1 MDLSNLPTIYINYV
15 VLITKMV
22 TVSHIVKKII
32 REKPYIEE
40 AMRRSIISYG
50 NLAEEIIGKIEA
62 ELNREVKHSA
72 VVMALRRYAES
83 LNERFE
89 ALRDFDYSSEI
100 VLKTNICDFNVIKS
114 NTLLSK
120 LKSVYEMVDFDKGD
134 TLSIIL
140 GNYEVS
146 IILTEKYIERLEKFL
161 KGEKILNKETGLV
174 ALSIGFK
181 GDFFH
186 TPGVIFTVVRRLA
199 WDDINIYE
207 IISTM
212 TELTLILHKKD
223 SMRAYESLQDVIGVK
238 KKRDNKNGR

>member
-207 IISTM
+207 IISSS
-212 TELTLILHKKD
+212 ILLFFYFVFWL
-223 SMRAYESLQDVIGVK
+223 AFCCG
-238 KKRDNKNGR
+238 GC

>member
-1 MDLSNLPTIYINYV
+1 
-15 VLITKMV
+15 
-22 TVSHIVKKII
+22 
-32 REKPYIEE
+32 
-40 AMRRSIISYG
+40 
-50 NLAEEIIGKIEA
+50 
-62 ELNREVKHSA
+62 
-72 VVMALRRYAES
+72 
-83 LNERFE
+83 
-89 ALRDFDYSSEI
+89 
-100 VLKTNICDFNVIKS
+100 
-114 NTLLSK
+114 
-120 LKSVYEMVDFDKGD
+120 
-134 TLSIIL
+134 
-140 GNYEVS
+140 
-146 IILTEKYIERLEKFL
+146 
-161 KGEKILNKETGLV
+161 LNKETGLV